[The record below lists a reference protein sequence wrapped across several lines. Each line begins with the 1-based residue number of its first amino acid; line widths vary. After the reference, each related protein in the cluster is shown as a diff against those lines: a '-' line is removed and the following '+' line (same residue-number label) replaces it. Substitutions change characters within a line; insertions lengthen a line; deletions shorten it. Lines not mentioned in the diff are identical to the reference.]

1 MSFKR
6 FVVITALILVVVI
19 VWGCVNNNSV
29 SQETQQMTQPTT
41 PAVSDAVTLHTS
53 GFNAYVM
60 GDYATAIGFYNQS
73 LALDPTNA
81 RTWVDQGNAFMALNQ
96 TSAAVS
102 SFNSALAI
110 ESDLAD
116 VWNSRGV
123 ALMDMGNYTGA
134 RDSFEK
140 ALQIAPEYS
149 DAQSNLNIVMRNI
162 SNTSGS
168 S

>member
-1 MSFKR
+1 M
-6 FVVITALILVVVI
+6 ILGC
-19 VWGCVNNNSV
+19 GCVTNNPPV
-29 SQETQQMTQPTT
+29 SPQVVATITT
-41 PAVSDAVTLHTS
+41 PTPDAVNLHNS
-53 GFNAYVM
+53 GFNAYIM
-60 GDYATAIGFYNQS
+60 GDYTTAIGFYNQS

-81 RTWVDQGNAFMALNQ
+81 RTWVDKGNALLALNQ

-102 SFNSALAI
+102 SYDSALAI

-134 RDSFEK
+134 RDSFER

-149 DAQSNLNIVMRNI
+149 DAQSNLNLVLNNI
-162 SNTSGS
+162 SNTSGGS
-168 S
+168 